1 MQSLSLLEG
10 PAVAPY
16 VGVRSY
22 DAKEAHIFTG
32 REIDIA
38 QVGNLVANRA
48 RWRIILLHGQTGCG
62 KSSFLKAGLIP
73 EITSPSFETAVYDRS
88 EDKSYSRFI
97 TSSADPMARLAG
109 VAVDLLRNH
118 VHASE
123 QGPWCDALGLS
134 QDLAQAER
142 ALSDSAPLLARWFAA
157 LAPRLNRPL
166 LLVIDQAE
174 ELFTLGVDDEA
185 LQARSEYFDFLAM
198 HGERSSWIQLLI
210 SMRTEFY
217 GRFDHELR
225 CRLGASMPVAPYY
238 LEAFSAETLQNAVT
252 EPLRGKF
259 QTPQGQAYTLTFDP
273 TLPQRI
279 AHDVITEFPGPGA
292 LTCLQIVCTRL
303 WQQALESLA
312 PQSITQHGPSEL
324 QVTHAMYQA
333 LGSLKNVLEDVVDQA
348 VGDFCEQAAI
358 GLVDSMLVWREA
370 KNALTSLVSQ
380 QTGGAPSTTFMLREQ
395 FMSNLVARMKSGANS
410 LPKTLVRY
418 YKLARLNPDD
428 STALVEQLVTHLLRP
443 DVRVLREI
451 AVIEPGR
458 ASPTRYLALGHDV
471 LTVGL
476 AEAAS
481 RNKRIDDR
489 QAADNRRVLRRMGVG
504 PVVIGVLGTV
514 GFYIYMRTSISDASL
529 LEMLPAL
536 LKMVLGGM
544 LVGFYIMLLAE
555 SFRSSPLGK
564 RGWLSVVD
572 EHISHRLMTQSPN
585 DGHIERPN
593 AVASTEPP
601 FEFMAIMMR
610 LYRVIIRGGQPVVA
624 TGHLFRSLTAD
635 ARHDAGIE
643 GKSAFPGQ
651 PRY

>member
-10 PAVAPY
+10 VAAAPY

-22 DAKEAHIFTG
+22 DAKESHIFTG
-32 REIDIA
+32 REVDIA

-109 VAVDLLRNH
+109 VAVDLLRHH
-118 VHASE
+118 VPASE

-142 ALSDSAPLLARWFAA
+142 ALSDSASLLARWFAA

-238 LEAFSAETLQNAVT
+238 LEAFSAETLENAVT
-252 EPLRGKF
+252 EPLRGQF
-259 QTPQGQAYTLTFDP
+259 QTPRGQAYTLTFDP
-273 TLPQRI
+273 TLPRRI

-292 LTCLQIVCTRL
+292 LTCLQIMCTRL
-303 WQQALESLA
+303 WQQALEGLA

-370 KNALTSLVSQ
+370 KNALISLVSQ

-395 FMSNLVARMKSGANS
+395 FTSNLVARMKSGANS

-418 YKLARLNPDD
+418 YKLSRINPDD
-428 STALVEQLVTHLLRP
+428 STTLVEQLVTHLLRP

-451 AVIEPGR
+451 AVIEPDH

-476 AEAAS
+476 AEAAT
-481 RNKRIDDR
+481 RNKRIDDQ
-489 QAADNRRVLRRMGVG
+489 QAADNRRVQKRMIAG
-504 PVVIGVLGTV
+504 PVVVGAIGVVVSYITTPFDIATLSTTLPGVLKDSIVWMLG
-514 GFYIYMRTSISDASL
+514 GFY
-529 LEMLPAL
+529 
-536 LKMVLGGM
+536 
-544 LVGFYIMLLAE
+544 LVLLAE

-572 EHISHRLMTQSPN
+572 EHISHRLMTQSLK
-585 DGHIERPN
+585 DGHTELPS
-593 AVASTEPP
+593 ATASAAPP
-601 FEFMAIMMR
+601 LEFMAILMR
-610 LYRVIIRGGQPVVA
+610 IYRVLTHGGQPVLA
-624 TGHLFRSLTAD
+624 TGHLFRSLSAD

>member
-10 PAVAPY
+10 AALTPY

-22 DAKEAHIFTG
+22 GANEAHIFTG
-32 REIDIA
+32 REVDIA

-109 VAVDLLRNH
+109 VAVDLLRDH
-118 VHASE
+118 VPADE
-123 QGPWCDALGLS
+123 QGAWCEALGLS
-134 QDLAQAER
+134 PDLALAER
-142 ALSDSAPLLARWFAA
+142 TLSDSASLLARWFAS

-185 LQARSEYFDFLAM
+185 LQARSQYFDFLAM

-225 CRLGASMPVAPYY
+225 CRLGTAMPVAPYY
-238 LEAFSAETLQNAVT
+238 LESFSAETLETAVT
-252 EPLRGKF
+252 EPLHREF
-259 QTPQGQAYTLTFDP
+259 QTPQGQAYVLAFEP

-279 AHDVITEFPGPGA
+279 AQALIAEFPGPGA

-303 WQQALESLA
+303 WQQALDGLEPSSVA
-312 PQSITQHGPSEL
+312 QQGPGEL

-348 VGDFCEQAAI
+348 IGDCCEQASI
-358 GLVDSMLVWREA
+358 GLADSMLVWREA

-380 QTGGAPSTTFMLREQ
+380 QNGGAPSTTFMLREQ
-395 FMSNLVARMKSGANS
+395 FMSNLVARMRAGVRS
-410 LPKTLVRY
+410 LPHTLGRSY
-418 YKLARLNPDD
+418 RMTRLSADD
-428 STALVEQLVTHLLRP
+428 SAALVERLVTHLLRP

-451 AVIEPGR
+451 SVIEPGH
-458 ASPTRYLALGHDV
+458 AAPTRYLALGHDV

-476 AEAAS
+476 AEAAT

-489 QAADNRRVLRRMGVG
+489 QAADNRRLRWRLSVG
-504 PVVIGVLGTV
+504 PAVIGALGTV
-514 GFYIYMRTSISDASL
+514 VSYIYMSTPSGIADLRA
-529 LEMLPAL
+529 MLPEL
-536 LKMVLGGM
+536 LKESLVWM
-544 LVGFYIMLLAE
+544 LAGFYIMILAE
-555 SFRSSPLGK
+555 SFRASPLGK

-572 EHISHRLMTQSPN
+572 EHIRQHLMRQ
-585 DGHIERPN
+585 RPN
-593 AVASTEPP
+593 NACRSLPGAPASTSVPSD
-601 FEFMAIMMR
+601 FLATLMR
-610 LYRVIIRGGQPVVA
+610 LARLISHGAQPLVA
-624 TGHLFRSLTAD
+624 TGHLFRALTAD
-635 ARHDAGIE
+635 ARHDVSTE
-643 GKSAFPGQ
+643 GESAFPGQ